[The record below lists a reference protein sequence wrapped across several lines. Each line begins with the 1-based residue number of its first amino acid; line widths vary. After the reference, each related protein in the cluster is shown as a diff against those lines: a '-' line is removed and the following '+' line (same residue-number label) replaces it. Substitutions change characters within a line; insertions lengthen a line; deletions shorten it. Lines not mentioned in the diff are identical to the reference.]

1 MRDLKINEI
10 IEITG
15 GDEPAYG
22 IGYLTGQAI
31 YHNGNLIGST
41 LVVVGETI
49 LSWFD

>member
-22 IGYLTGQAI
+22 IGYLTVKQFI
-31 YHNGNLIGST
+31 IMVT
-41 LVVVGETI
+41 
-49 LSWFD
+49 